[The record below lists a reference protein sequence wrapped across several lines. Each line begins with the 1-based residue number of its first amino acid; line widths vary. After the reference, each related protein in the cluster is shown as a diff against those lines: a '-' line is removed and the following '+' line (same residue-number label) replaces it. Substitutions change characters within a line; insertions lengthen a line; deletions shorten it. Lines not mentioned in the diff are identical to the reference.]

1 MLPVR
6 RALVSV
12 FDKTGLED
20 LGSGLAKLGV
30 EIISTGGTARQ
41 LGEHGVPVTSVS
53 EITGHPEILH
63 GRVKSLH
70 PRIFG
75 GILADRRRPEHRGE
89 LEEHRIPP
97 IDLVAVNLYPFEAA
111 AAAPDATVD
120 GAVEMIDIG
129 GPSMVRAAAK
139 NFANVAVMVDPS
151 DYAVILAAL
160 ESEGG
165 LSEDLRRGLALK
177 AFRHTRS
184 YDAAIADWL
193 ANGRARASSDP
204 PPDAGAAVRLVR
216 GSSDPPPPNADA
228 AVRPVRGSSD
238 PPPPSTDAAVR
249 LVRGSSDPPPPKAA
263 STRRPKADAAS
274 GTIHL
279 QLEQVLQPRYGENPH
294 QAAAVYRQVG
304 GEGVLGGF
312 RQLQGKELS
321 WNNLLDADAARKL
334 SALLDGPDDQP
345 AVVIVKHNNPCG
357 VGRGDSLV
365 EAYERALACD
375 PVSAF
380 GSIVAVNRPF
390 DGALAEAMAKLFVEV
405 VTAPAYEPAALERL
419 GRKKNLRLLEC
430 PAFSP
435 VAGQWELRAVEG
447 GFLGQQLDAAP
458 EDPADWSCPTR
469 AQPDG
474 ARLRALDFAWK
485 VCRAT
490 KSNAIVVANEHQTV
504 GIGAGQMS
512 RVDSCRIALDKAQ
525 LDVAGTVAAS
535 DAFFPFRDGI
545 DTLAEAGVAA
555 IVQPGGSVRDDEVV
569 AAADEHGI
577 AMVLTGRRHF
587 KH

>member
-1 MLPVR
+1 MFPVR

-12 FDKTGLED
+12 FDKTGLEE

-41 LGEHGVPVTSVS
+41 LAGCGVPVTAVS
-53 EITGHPEILH
+53 EVTGHPEILH

-75 GILADRRRPEHRGE
+75 GILADRRRPEHRAE
-89 LEEHRIPP
+89 LDEHGIPP
-97 IDLVAVNLYPFEAA
+97 IDLVAVNLYAFEAA
-111 AAAPDATVD
+111 AAAPDASVD
-120 GAVEMIDIG
+120 STVEMIDIG

-139 NFANVAVMVDPS
+139 NFANVAVVVDPA
-151 DYAVILAAL
+151 DYSTILSAL
-160 ESEGG
+160 EAEGG
-165 LSEDLRRGLALK
+165 LSEAVCRGLALK

-184 YDAAIADWL
+184 YDAAIAHWL
-193 ANGRARASSDP
+193 SN
-204 PPDAGAAVRLVR
+204 GAAPAT
-216 GSSDPPPPNADA
+216 GEEP
-228 AVRPVRGSSD
+228 
-238 PPPPSTDAAVR
+238 
-249 LVRGSSDPPPPKAA
+249 A
-263 STRRPKADAAS
+263 SLPEA
-274 GTIHL
+274 IHL
-279 QLEQVLQPRYGENPH
+279 ELEQVLAPRYGENPH
-294 QAAAVYRQVG
+294 QAAAVYREIG
-304 GEGVLGGF
+304 GGGVLGGF

-321 WNNLLDADAARKL
+321 WNNVLDADAARKL
-334 SALLDGPDDQP
+334 VALFSGAGDGPT
-345 AVVIVKHNNPCG
+345 VVIVKHNNPCG

-380 GSIVAVNRPF
+380 GSIIAVNRPF

-405 VTAPAYEPAALERL
+405 VTAPSFEPAALERL

-430 PAFSP
+430 PPYSA
-435 VAGQWELRAVEG
+435 ADGAYELRAVDG
-447 GFLGQQLDAAP
+447 GFLAQHLDLAP
-458 EDPADWSCPTR
+458 EDPRAWTCPTR
-469 AQPDG
+469 VKPDAAQI
-474 ARLRALDFAWK
+474 RALDFAWR

-490 KSNAIVVANEHQTV
+490 KSNAIVVTNEHQTV

-512 RVDSCRIALDKAQ
+512 RVDSCRIALDKAE
-525 LDVAGTVAAS
+525 LSLAGTVAAS
-535 DAFFPFRDGI
+535 DAFFPFRDGV
-545 DTLAEAGVAA
+545 DTLAEAGVTA
-555 IVQPGGSVRDDEVV
+555 IVQPGGSRRDDEVI

>member
-20 LGSGLAKLGV
+20 LGAGLAKLGV
-30 EIISTGGTARQ
+30 QIVSTGGTARR
-41 LGEHGVPVTSVS
+41 LAEHGVPVTAVS

-75 GILADRRRPEHRGE
+75 GILADRRRTEHREE
-89 LEEHRIPP
+89 LEEHAIPP
-97 IDLVAVNLYPFEAA
+97 IDLVAVNLYPFADA
-111 AAAPDATVD
+111 AAAPDASVD
-120 GAVEMIDIG
+120 GTVEMIDIG

-139 NFANVAVMVDPS
+139 NFANVAVVVDPS
-151 DYAVILAAL
+151 DYPVVLAAL
-160 ESEGG
+160 ENGG
-165 LSEDLRRGLALK
+165 LSEEVRRGLALK

-184 YDAAIADWL
+184 YDAAITEWL
-193 ANGRARASSDP
+193 ADGA
-204 PPDAGAAVRLVR
+204 DAGRKTRAPSGALPATVRLE
-216 GSSDPPPPNADA
+216 
-228 AVRPVRGSSD
+228 
-238 PPPPSTDAAVR
+238 
-249 LVRGSSDPPPPKAA
+249 
-263 STRRPKADAAS
+263 
-274 GTIHL
+274 
-279 QLEQVLQPRYGENPH
+279 LEQVLRPRYGENPH
-294 QAAAVYRQVG
+294 QAAAVYRQAG
-304 GEGVLGGF
+304 AGGVLGGF

-334 SALLDGPDDQP
+334 SALFDGPKEDP

-357 VGRGDSLV
+357 VGRGGSLV

-390 DGALAEAMAKLFVEV
+390 DAALAEAMAKLFVEV
-405 VTAPAYEPAALERL
+405 VTAPSYEPAALERL
-419 GRKKNLRLLEC
+419 ARKKNLRLLEC
-430 PAFSP
+430 PPFTPA
-435 VAGQWELRAVEG
+435 AGQWELRAIEG
-447 GFLGQQLDAAP
+447 GFLGQQIDAAP
-458 EDPADWSCPTR
+458 EDPAEWTCPTR
-469 AQPDG
+469 ARPDAG
-474 ARLRALDFAWK
+474 QLRTLDFAWK

-525 LDVAGTVAAS
+525 LDLAGTVAAS
-535 DAFFPFRDGI
+535 DAFFPFRDGV
-545 DTLAEAGVAA
+545 DTLAAAGVAA
-555 IVQPGGSVRDDEVV
+555 IVQPGGSVRDDEIV

-577 AMVLTGRRHF
+577 AMALTGRRHF

>member
-1 MLPVR
+1 MGKAADPACYAAPTPMLPVR

-41 LGEHGVPVTSVS
+41 LAEGGVPVTAVS

-75 GILADRRRPEHRGE
+75 GILADRRRSEHRDE
-89 LEEHRIPP
+89 LEQHEIPP
-97 IDLVAVNLYPFEAA
+97 IDLVAVNLYPFEDA

-120 GAVEMIDIG
+120 GTVEMIDIG

-139 NFANVAVMVDPS
+139 NFANVAVVVDPS
-151 DYAVILAAL
+151 DYPVVLAAL

-165 LSEDLRRGLALK
+165 LSEDVRRGLALK

-184 YDAAIADWL
+184 YDTAIANWL
-193 ANGRARASSDP
+193 ANGR
-204 PPDAGAAVRLVR
+204 VVR
-216 GSSDPPPPNADA
+216 G
-228 AVRPVRGSSD
+228 
-238 PPPPSTDAAVR
+238 
-249 LVRGSSDPPPPKAA
+249 SDPPPPKAA
-263 STRRPKADAAS
+263 STRRPKADLAS
-274 GTIHL
+274 LPATVHL
-279 QLEQVLQPRYGENPH
+279 ELEQVLAPRYGENPH

-304 GEGVLGGF
+304 GGGVFGGF

-334 SALLDGPDDQP
+334 SALFDGPEEDP
-345 AVVIVKHNNPCG
+345 VVVIVKHNNPCG
-357 VGRGDSLV
+357 VGRGGTLV

-380 GSIVAVNRPF
+380 GSIIAVNRPF

-405 VTAPAYEPAALERL
+405 VTAPSYEPAALERL

-435 VAGQWELRAVEG
+435 VPGQWELRAIEG
-447 GFLGQQLDAAP
+447 GFLGQQIDAAP
-458 EDPADWSCPTR
+458 EDPAGWNCPTR
-469 AQPDG
+469 AQPD
-474 ARLRALDFAWK
+474 AAQRRALDFAWK

-490 KSNAIVVANEHQTV
+490 KSNAIVVTNEHQTV

-525 LDVAGTVAAS
+525 LDLAGTVAAS
-535 DAFFPFRDGI
+535 DAFFPFRDGV
-545 DTLAEAGVAA
+545 DTLAAAGVTA
-555 IVQPGGSVRDDEVV
+555 IAQPGGSVRDDEIV

>member
-12 FDKTGLED
+12 FDKAGLEE

-41 LGEHGVPVTSVS
+41 LTKHGVAVTAVS
-53 EITGHPEILH
+53 DATGHPEILH

-75 GILADRRRPEHRGE
+75 GILADRRRPEHRAE
-89 LEEHRIPP
+89 LEQHEIPP
-97 IDLVAVNLYPFEAA
+97 IDLVAVNLYAFAAA

-120 GAVEMIDIG
+120 GTVEMIDIG

-139 NFANVAVMVDPS
+139 NFANVAVVVDPG
-151 DYAVILAAL
+151 DYPRILEAL
-160 ESEGG
+160 RAEGG
-165 LSEDLRRGLALK
+165 LSDRFRRELALK

-184 YDAAIADWL
+184 YDAAIVDWL
-193 ANGRARASSDP
+193 EVESRRLRRA
-204 PPDAGAAVRLVR
+204 DAEQQACSMQGGPARTADDESGSLPESVRLE
-216 GSSDPPPPNADA
+216 
-228 AVRPVRGSSD
+228 
-238 PPPPSTDAAVR
+238 
-249 LVRGSSDPPPPKAA
+249 
-263 STRRPKADAAS
+263 
-274 GTIHL
+274 
-279 QLEQVLQPRYGENPH
+279 LEQVLAPRYGENPH
-294 QAAAVYRQVG
+294 QGAAVYREVG
-304 GEGVLGGF
+304 GAGVLGGF
-312 RQLQGKELS
+312 RQLQGRELS
-321 WNNLLDADAARKL
+321 WNNMLDADAARKL
-334 SALLDGPDDQP
+334 ASLFGASDDDP

-357 VGRGDSLV
+357 VGRGASLV

-380 GSIVAVNRPF
+380 GSIIAVNRPF
-390 DGALAEAMAKLFVEV
+390 TGALAEALAKLFVEV
-405 VTAPAYEPAALERL
+405 IVAPSFAPDALERL

-430 PAFSP
+430 PPFSA
-435 VAGQWELRAVEG
+435 AGGAYELRAIDG
-447 GFLGQQLDAAP
+447 GFIAQHLDAAP
-458 EDPADWSCPTR
+458 EDPAEWTCPTR
-469 AQPDG
+469 ARPDE
-474 ARLRALDFAWK
+474 AQLRALDFAWR

-490 KSNAIVVANEHQTV
+490 KSNAIVVTNEHQTV

-535 DAFFPFRDGI
+535 DAFFPFRDGV

-555 IVQPGGSVRDDEVV
+555 IVQPGGSVRDDEVI
-569 AAADEHGI
+569 AAADERGI
-577 AMVLTGRRHF
+577 AMLLTGRRHF

>member
-1 MLPVR
+1 MGKAADPACYAAPTPMLPVR

-41 LGEHGVPVTSVS
+41 LAEGGVPVTAVS

-75 GILADRRRPEHRGE
+75 GILADRRRSEHRDE
-89 LEEHRIPP
+89 LEQHEIPP
-97 IDLVAVNLYPFEAA
+97 IDLVAVNLYPFEDA

-120 GAVEMIDIG
+120 GTVEMIDIG

-139 NFANVAVMVDPS
+139 NFANVAVVVDPS
-151 DYAVILAAL
+151 DYPVVLAAL

-165 LSEDLRRGLALK
+165 LSEDVRRGLALK

-193 ANGRARASSDP
+193 TNGRV
-204 PPDAGAAVRLVR
+204 G
-216 GSSDPPPPNADA
+216 GSSDP
-228 AVRPVRGSSD
+228 
-238 PPPPSTDAAVR
+238 
-249 LVRGSSDPPPPKAA
+249 L
-263 STRRPKADAAS
+263 PKADLS
-274 GTIHL
+274 SLPGKVHL
-279 QLEQVLQPRYGENPH
+279 ELEQVLRPRYGENPH

-304 GEGVLGGF
+304 SGGVFGGF

-334 SALLDGPDDQP
+334 SALFDGPEEDP
-345 AVVIVKHNNPCG
+345 TVVVVKHNNPCG
-357 VGRGDSLV
+357 VGRGGTLV
-365 EAYERALACD
+365 SAYERALACD

-380 GSIVAVNRPF
+380 GSIIAVNRPF

-405 VTAPAYEPAALERL
+405 VTAPSYEPAALERL

-435 VAGQWELRAVEG
+435 VPGQWELRAIEG
-447 GFLGQQLDAAP
+447 GFLGQQIDAAP
-458 EDPADWSCPTR
+458 EDPAGWNCPTR
-469 AQPDG
+469 AQPD
-474 ARLRALDFAWK
+474 AAQLRALDFAWK

-490 KSNAIVVANEHQTV
+490 KSNAIVVTNEHQTV
-504 GIGAGQMS
+504 GIGAG
-512 RVDSCRIALDKAQ
+512 RRR
-525 LDVAGTVAAS
+525 
-535 DAFFPFRDGI
+535 P
-545 DTLAEAGVAA
+545 LARRGRLP
-555 IVQPGGSVRDDEVV
+555 PG
-569 AAADEHGI
+569 A
-577 AMVLTGRRHF
+577 
-587 KH
+587 

>member
-12 FDKTGLED
+12 FDKTGLEE
-20 LGSGLAKLGV
+20 LGAGLTGLGV
-30 EIISTGGTARQ
+30 EIVSTGGTARQ
-41 LGEHGVPVTSVS
+41 LAQRGVPVTAVS

-75 GILADRRRPEHRGE
+75 GILADRRRSEHRDE
-89 LEEHRIPP
+89 LEEHAIPP
-97 IDLVAVNLYPFEAA
+97 IDLVAVNLYPFADA
-111 AAAPDATVD
+111 AAAPDASVD

-139 NFANVAVMVDPS
+139 NFANVAVVVDPS
-151 DYAVILAAL
+151 DYPTILAAL
-160 ESEGG
+160 ESDGG
-165 LSEDLRRGLALK
+165 LSEEVRRGLALK

-184 YDAAIADWL
+184 YDAAIAEWL
-193 ANGRARASSDP
+193 ANGAAPAPAEAPAEP
-204 PPDAGAAVRLVR
+204 PAALPATVRLE
-216 GSSDPPPPNADA
+216 
-228 AVRPVRGSSD
+228 
-238 PPPPSTDAAVR
+238 
-249 LVRGSSDPPPPKAA
+249 
-263 STRRPKADAAS
+263 
-274 GTIHL
+274 
-279 QLEQVLQPRYGENPH
+279 LEQVLEPRYGENPH
-294 QAAAVYRQVG
+294 QAAAVYRQAG
-304 GEGVLGGF
+304 GDGVFGGF

-334 SALLDGPDDQP
+334 SALFGGPEEDP

-357 VGRGDSLV
+357 VGRGGSLA

-419 GRKKNLRLLEC
+419 ARKKNLRLLEC
-430 PAFSP
+430 PPFSP
-435 VAGQWELRAVEG
+435 AAGQWELRAIEG
-447 GFLGQQLDAAP
+447 GFLGQHIDAAP
-458 EDPADWSCPTR
+458 EDPAEWTCPTR
-469 AQPDG
+469 AQPD
-474 ARLRALDFAWK
+474 AAQLRALDFAWK

-490 KSNAIVVANEHQTV
+490 KSNAIVVANERQTV

-577 AMVLTGRRHF
+577 AMVLAGRRHF

>member
-1 MLPVR
+1 MAEEADPACYAAPTPMLPVR

-41 LGEHGVPVTSVS
+41 LAEGGVPVTAVS

-75 GILADRRRPEHRGE
+75 GILADRRRSEHRDE
-89 LEEHRIPP
+89 LEQHEIPP
-97 IDLVAVNLYPFEAA
+97 IDLVAVNLYPFEDAA
-111 AAAPDATVD
+111 EAPDATVD
-120 GAVEMIDIG
+120 GTVEMIDIG

-139 NFANVAVMVDPS
+139 NFANVAVVVDPS
-151 DYAVILAAL
+151 DYPVVLAAL

-165 LSEDLRRGLALK
+165 LSEDVRRGLALK

-193 ANGRARASSDP
+193 SNGAAAAPVDE
-204 PPDAGAAVRLVR
+204 PDALPATV
-216 GSSDPPPPNADA
+216 
-228 AVRPVRGSSD
+228 
-238 PPPPSTDAAVR
+238 
-249 LVRGSSDPPPPKAA
+249 
-263 STRRPKADAAS
+263 
-274 GTIHL
+274 HL
-279 QLEQVLQPRYGENPH
+279 ELEQILQPRYGENPH

-304 GEGVLGGF
+304 GGGVFGGF

-334 SALLDGPDDQP
+334 SALFDGPEEDP
-345 AVVIVKHNNPCG
+345 VVVIVKHNNPCG
-357 VGRGDSLV
+357 VGRGGTLV

-380 GSIVAVNRPF
+380 GSIIAVNRPF

-405 VTAPAYEPAALERL
+405 VTAPSYEPAALERL

-435 VAGQWELRAVEG
+435 VPGQWELRAIEG
-447 GFLGQQLDAAP
+447 GFLGQQIDAAP
-458 EDPADWSCPTR
+458 EDPAGWNCPTR
-469 AQPDG
+469 AQPD
-474 ARLRALDFAWK
+474 AAQLRALDFAWK

-490 KSNAIVVANEHQTV
+490 KSNAIVVTNEHQTV

-525 LDVAGTVAAS
+525 LELAGTVAAS
-535 DAFFPFRDGI
+535 DAFFPFRDGV
-545 DTLAEAGVAA
+545 DTLAAAGVTA
-555 IVQPGGSVRDDEVV
+555 IAQPGGSVRDDEIV

>member
-12 FDKTGLED
+12 FDKAGLED

-41 LGEHGVPVTSVS
+41 LAEGGVPVTAVS

-75 GILADRRRPEHRGE
+75 GILADRRRSEHREE
-89 LEEHRIPP
+89 LEEHEIPP
-97 IDLVAVNLYPFEAA
+97 IDLVAVNLYPFADA
-111 AAAPDATVD
+111 AAAPDASVD
-120 GAVEMIDIG
+120 GTVEMIDIG

-139 NFANVAVMVDPS
+139 NFANVAVVVDPS
-151 DYAVILAAL
+151 DYPVVLAAL

-165 LSEDLRRGLALK
+165 LSEEVRRGLALK

-193 ANGRARASSDP
+193 ANGT
-204 PPDAGAAVRLVR
+204 VRGLVR
-216 GSSDPPPPNADA
+216 GSSDP
-228 AVRPVRGSSD
+228 
-238 PPPPSTDAAVR
+238 
-249 LVRGSSDPPPPKAA
+249 LPPKAA
-263 STRRPKADAAS
+263 STRRPKADLEPGALP
-274 GTIHL
+274 GTVHL
-279 QLEQVLQPRYGENPH
+279 ELERVLQPRYGENPH

-304 GEGVLGGF
+304 GDGVFGGF

-334 SALLDGPDDQP
+334 SALFDGPEDDP
-345 AVVIVKHNNPCG
+345 VVVIVKHNNPCG
-357 VGRGDSLV
+357 VGRGGTLV

-380 GSIVAVNRPF
+380 GSIIAVNRPF

-435 VAGQWELRAVEG
+435 VAGQWELRAIEG
-447 GFLGQQLDAAP
+447 GFLGQQIDAAP
-458 EDPADWSCPTR
+458 EDPAGWSCPTR
-469 AQPDG
+469 AQPD
-474 ARLRALDFAWK
+474 AAQLRALDFAWK

-490 KSNAIVVANEHQTV
+490 KSNAIVVTNEHQTV

-512 RVDSCRIALDKAQ
+512 RVDSCRIALDKAE
-525 LDVAGTVAAS
+525 LDLAGTVAAS
-535 DAFFPFRDGI
+535 DAFFPFRDGV
-545 DTLAEAGVAA
+545 DTLAAAGVTA
-555 IVQPGGSVRDDEVV
+555 IAQPGGSVRDDEIV

>member
-12 FDKTGLED
+12 FDKAGLGE
-20 LGSGLAKLGV
+20 LGSGLVDLGV

-41 LGEHGVPVTSVS
+41 LGEHGVDVTTVS
-53 EITGHPEILH
+53 DVTGHPEILH

-89 LEEHRIPP
+89 LERHEIPP
-97 IDLVAVNLYPFEAA
+97 IDLVAVNLYAFAA
-111 AAAPDATVD
+111 AASSPDATVD
-120 GAVEMIDIG
+120 STVEMIDIG

-139 NFANVAVMVDPS
+139 NFANVAVVVDPS
-151 DYAVILAAL
+151 DYPRILEAL
-160 ESEGG
+160 RTEGG
-165 LSEDLRRGLALK
+165 LSEELRRELALK
-177 AFRHTRS
+177 AFRHTQS

-193 ANGRARASSDP
+193 EG
-204 PPDAGAAVRLVR
+204 GAARTADEEPGSLPRSVRLE
-216 GSSDPPPPNADA
+216 
-228 AVRPVRGSSD
+228 
-238 PPPPSTDAAVR
+238 
-249 LVRGSSDPPPPKAA
+249 
-263 STRRPKADAAS
+263 
-274 GTIHL
+274 
-279 QLEQVLQPRYGENPH
+279 LEQVLAPRYGENPH
-294 QAAAVYRQVG
+294 QGAAVYRETG
-304 GEGVLGGF
+304 GGGVLGGF
-312 RQLQGKELS
+312 RQLQGRELS
-321 WNNLLDADAARKL
+321 WNNMLDADAARKL
-334 SALLDGPDDQP
+334 SALFGAPDDDP

-357 VGRGDSLV
+357 VGRGGSLV

-390 DGALAEAMAKLFVEV
+390 TGALAEALAKLFVEV
-405 VTAPAYEPAALERL
+405 IVAPSFAPDALERL

-430 PAFSP
+430 PPFAA
-435 VAGQWELRAVEG
+435 VNGAYELRAVDG
-447 GFLGQQLDAAP
+447 GFIAQHLDAAP
-458 EDPADWSCPTR
+458 EDPGEWTCPTHTR
-469 AQPDG
+469 PDEAQ
-474 ARLRALDFAWK
+474 LQALDFAWR

-490 KSNAIVVANEHQTV
+490 KSNAIVVTNEHQTV

-535 DAFFPFRDGI
+535 DAFFPFRDGV

-555 IVQPGGSVRDDEVV
+555 IVQPGGSVRDDEVI
-569 AAADEHGI
+569 AAADERGI
-577 AMVLTGRRHF
+577 AMLLTGRRHF

>member
-12 FDKTGLED
+12 FDKAGLEG

-41 LGEHGVPVTSVS
+41 LTEHGVAVTAVS
-53 EITGHPEILH
+53 DVTGHPEILH

-75 GILADRRRPEHRGE
+75 GILADRRRPEHRAE
-89 LEEHRIPP
+89 LEQHEIPP
-97 IDLVAVNLYPFEAA
+97 IDLVAVNLYAFAAA
-111 AAAPDATVD
+111 AAAPDATLD
-120 GAVEMIDIG
+120 GTVEMIDIG

-139 NFANVAVMVDPS
+139 NFANVAVVVDPA
-151 DYAVILAAL
+151 DYPRILEAL
-160 ESEGG
+160 QAEGG
-165 LSEDLRRGLALK
+165 LPEEFRRELALK
-177 AFRHTRS
+177 AFRHTQS

-193 ANGRARASSDP
+193 EG
-204 PPDAGAAVRLVR
+204 GAAEAAEAAEDESRSLPESVRLE
-216 GSSDPPPPNADA
+216 
-228 AVRPVRGSSD
+228 
-238 PPPPSTDAAVR
+238 
-249 LVRGSSDPPPPKAA
+249 
-263 STRRPKADAAS
+263 
-274 GTIHL
+274 
-279 QLEQVLQPRYGENPH
+279 LEQVLAPRYGENPH
-294 QAAAVYRQVG
+294 QGAAVYREVRG
-304 GEGVLGGF
+304 AGVLGGF
-312 RQLQGKELS
+312 RQLQGRELS
-321 WNNLLDADAARKL
+321 WNNMLDADAARKL
-334 SALLDGPDDQP
+334 SALFGAPDDAP

-357 VGRGDSLV
+357 VGTGASLV

-380 GSIVAVNRPF
+380 GSIIAVNRPF
-390 DGALAEAMAKLFVEV
+390 TGALAEAVAKLFVEV
-405 VTAPAYEPAALERL
+405 IVAPSFEPAALERL

-430 PAFSP
+430 PPFS
-435 VAGQWELRAVEG
+435 ASDGAYELRAVDG
-447 GFLGQQLDAAP
+447 GFIAQHLDSAP
-458 EDPADWSCPTR
+458 EDPREWTCPTR
-469 AQPDG
+469 AQPDE
-474 ARLRALDFAWK
+474 AQLRALDFAWR

-490 KSNAIVVANEHQTV
+490 KSNAIVVTNEHQTV

-525 LDVAGTVAAS
+525 LSVAGTVAAS
-535 DAFFPFRDGI
+535 DAFFPFRDGV

-555 IVQPGGSVRDDEVV
+555 IVQPGGSVRDDEVI

-577 AMVLTGRRHF
+577 VMLLTGRRHF